1 VVGEA
6 WLAIVQFTE
15 QGGNVLFLIAAL
27 TFLMWTLIFERLWY
41 FNSEHKRVIRSATD
55 EWEDRP
61 ERRSWSAHQIRDRMI
76 SEASGTITGT
86 LPLIQ
91 TCVTLCPL
99 LGLLGTVTGMISV
112 FDARA
117 TQGGNARSMA
127 AGVSMA
133 TIPHVGHDRV
143 AFRADGEHSGQK
155 EGRLRD
161 RIVRTET
168 HHRPLNANVENARA
182 SSKAGSGYL
191 KGERLNDQ

>member
-1 VVGEA
+1 MVGEA
-6 WLAIVQFTE
+6 WLAIVQFME

-41 FNSEHKRVIRSATD
+41 FNSEHKLIVQAATD
-55 EWEDRP
+55 DWESRP

-76 SEASGTITGT
+76 SETSDRITGT

-112 FDARA
+112 FDAMA

-133 TIPHVGHDRV
+133 TIPTM
-143 AFRADGEHSGQK
+143 SGMIASLSGLMGSTLVK
-155 EGRLRD
+155 RKVDYE
-161 RIVRTET
+161 IET
-168 HHRPLNANVENARA
+168 FEQHLTTDH
-182 SSKAGSGYL
+182 
-191 KGERLNDQ
+191 